1 METLIL
7 VPYVSVGSIKFG
19 ESRDK
24 VRSILGHYREYKKNK
39 FSKNSLDDFGFCQV
53 FYNDQNQV
61 EAVELYRNVELIY
74 DKKNLFNLNAQEL
87 KILFNDPSVKENEYS
102 LDFPSYGLSIVLQ
115 ESLPDS
121 ILTYRKGYM

>member
-24 VRSILGHYREYKKNK
+24 VRSILGQYREYKKNK